1 MIQSAVDQSDAEEWI
16 DDGKSEIEND
26 DFSLE
31 EFKKFHGSL
40 NFDSVEKVVGQNRN
54 KVETAPE
61 VKIETNDEAVVQ
73 PETHIESV
81 VKKETYVDEAKLKPL
96 LKELV
101 RKPNPRKKPLLPLG
115 DAAEVWHF
123 SLGPD
128 LFRIRSLV
136 NFINFLYIYFYK
148 SL

>member
-1 MIQSAVDQSDAEEWI
+1 MIQSAVDQPDAEEWI
-16 DDGKSEIEND
+16 DEGKSEIEND
-26 DFSLE
+26 DFNLE

-40 NFDSVEKVVGQNRN
+40 NFDSVEKVVGKGN

-61 VKIETNDEAVVQ
+61 VKIETNDAAVGQ

-81 VKKETYVDEAKLKPL
+81 VKKEIYVDEAKLKPL
-96 LKELV
+96 LKVLV

-128 LFRIRSLV
+128 LFRIR
-136 NFINFLYIYFYK
+136 I
-148 SL
+148 